1 MFESILYG
9 PKPWC
14 FGHLFL
20 EGGSRNLRSDQPEHQ
35 LETWETTTR
44 GPKLSSSAV
53 VGCLMNISDYR
64 RMSDG
69 RLLLLVHAMERFVVT
84 DIQQRLPYSIVTAQM
99 LPDAEEMDPHLEFGT
114 NIREEDLTQ
123 VRAMAIEESVRFHDY
138 EYDVDHVLPVPDRP
152 DLAVSDI
159 MGSAIAKVLPYC
171 PFSKTLEPPVPRLE
185 SFLPAAASDG
195 DHDAA
200 ATSPPSDPLQSL
212 EYRLLCRG
220 IFQTPL
226 IDPEFTQRQDLT
238 TGQLEYE
245 LWLAINN
252 FLITTRMPVSPIFLG
267 LLPPQPEQDWPAS
280 FVLPQIVA
288 DLCELD
294 SLDHDFVQ
302 VSADYP
308 AHRRQRRLSFSA
320 AHLLETNGDVAQE
333 LRPLLLAT
341 PSTKQRLRM
350 VLERLDQWQQTK
362 WGKFQ

>member
-1 MFESILYG
+1 
-9 PKPWC
+9 
-14 FGHLFL
+14 
-20 EGGSRNLRSDQPEHQ
+20 
-35 LETWETTTR
+35 
-44 GPKLSSSAV
+44 
-53 VGCLMNISDYR
+53 
-64 RMSDG
+64 MSDG

-84 DIQQRLPYSIVTAQM
+84 TIEQRLPYSIVTGQM
-99 LPDAEEMDPHLEFGT
+99 LPDAEEMDPHLEFHP

-138 EYDVDHVLPVPDRP
+138 EYDVDHVLGVPDRP

-171 PFSKTLEPPVPRLE
+171 PFSKTLKPPLPRLE
-185 SFLPAAASDG
+185 SSIFPPTND
-195 DHDAA
+195 DTAA
-200 ATSPPSDPLQSL
+200 ATSSSSSPSDPLPSL
-212 EYRLLCRG
+212 EYRLLCQG
-220 IFQTPL
+220 IFQMPL

-238 TGQLEYE
+238 TDQLEYE

-267 LLPPQPEQDWPAS
+267 LLPPKKDWPAS
-280 FVLPQIVA
+280 FVLNQLVS
-288 DLCELD
+288 DLKCQLD
-294 SLDHDFVQ
+294 KVNGLDHDFVQ

-350 VLERLDQWQQTK
+350 VLERLDQWQQNQ
-362 WGKFQ
+362 WGAFQ